1 MENPNELPIAP
12 TEKTPKVLVMPYA
25 DTPDRW
31 SEYFVFAH
39 DFDGYAAYPDNLGE
53 LANQA
58 IKDWHE
64 QHVLSDNLNLLRSC
78 LFYEARRS
86 RFIGGYPSEADM
98 DYIDALVDKIK
109 SKGNHLI

>member
-1 MENPNELPIAP
+1 MENPIEPPNA
-12 TEKTPKVLVMPYA
+12 TTDKTLKVFVMAYA

-39 DFDGYAAYPDNLGE
+39 DFDGHAAYPDNLGE

-58 IKDWHE
+58 IKDWAEH
-64 QHVLSDNLNLLRSC
+64 QVLTDELNLLRSC

-86 RFIGGYPSEADM
+86 RFIGGYPAEADM
-98 DYIDALVDKIK
+98 GYIDALVEKIK
-109 SKGNHLI
+109 SNGKQ